1 MAPVQN
7 VPLLSILL
15 CLVSG
20 LTCAVLPGRAA
31 RFLAGLVPGLV
42 FGMNLMLTFVFRDLT
57 PYVYPMG
64 HFPAPWGNELR
75 AGPLESVFC
84 AALSLTAFLS
94 LNAGMRKVR
103 QQIPARKQN
112 LYCVVT
118 LLTLCA
124 VCALVYTN
132 DLFTGY
138 VFIEI
143 STLSAAALIFSRQ
156 DDHSLAAAIRYLVM
170 NLTGSGLCLMGIS
183 MLYGITGQL
192 NMESIRQALDP
203 AEGAPSLPL
212 RGVMVL
218 LTVGLS
224 IKSGLFPFHEWL
236 PDAYSYSTPASSA
249 LLSSVI
255 SKGYLFLLIKF
266 YARCV
271 GLDAVR
277 ASGLS
282 TVLFAL
288 AGLGL
293 IAGSLHAIRQWDLRR
308 MISYSSV
315 AQISF
320 VYLAV
325 ALGTGEGLTAAVF
338 HMLVHAFGKSMLFL
352 AASGL
357 GDVSGGQFDADALR
371 GSGKRNFAAGAAFT
385 LGAVSMTG
393 VPLLGGFLSKIYLSQ
408 AALSLGGPAAVA
420 VLLLL
425 ALSTFLNTLYFLH
438 AVVGLYRPG
447 TAAPP
452 VPQRSGAGYLVCLS
466 VMMAVNLFLGTA
478 SAPLYAALLRGVALF
493 G

>member
-7 VPLLSILL
+7 VPFVSILL
-15 CLVSG
+15 CMVCAL
-20 LTCAVLPGRAA
+20 LCAVLPGKAA
-31 RFLAGLVPGLV
+31 RFLARAVPGLICL
-42 FGMNLMLTFVFRDLT
+42 GNLALTFAFRDLE
-57 PYVYPMG
+57 PFHYPMG

-75 AGPLESVFC
+75 AGPLEAVCS
-84 AALSLTAFLS
+84 AALALTAFLS

-103 QQIPARKQN
+103 QQIPERKQN
-112 LYCVVT
+112 LFCVVT
-118 LLTLCA
+118 LMTLCA
-124 VCALVYTN
+124 VCALLYTN

-156 DDHSLAAAIRYLVM
+156 DDRSLAASLRYLVM

-192 NMESIRQALDP
+192 NMESIRQSLAA
-203 AEGAPSLPL
+203 AEGPPSLPL
-212 RGVMVL
+212 RAVMVL

-224 IKSGLFPFHEWL
+224 IKCGLFPFHEWL
-236 PDAYSYSTPASSA
+236 PDAYAYSTPASSA
-249 LLSSVI
+249 LLSSVV

-266 YARCV
+266 YMRCV
-271 GLDAVR
+271 GLEAVR
-277 ASGLS
+277 ASGLATALS
-282 TVLFAL
+282 SL

-293 IAGSLHAIRQWDLRR
+293 LIGSLHAIRQWDLRR

-320 VYLAV
+320 VFLAV
-325 ALGTGEGLTAAVF
+325 GLCTPEAMTAAVF

-352 AASGL
+352 SASGL
-357 GDVSGGQFDADALR
+357 SDVSGGRFDADSLQGA
-371 GSGKRNFAAGAAFT
+371 GKRHFAAGAAFT

-408 AALSLGGPAAVA
+408 AAIATSGPLSAA

-438 AVVGLYRPG
+438 AVVGIYRPG
-447 TAAPP
+447 PLETPP
-452 VPQRSGAGYLVCLS
+452 RRATGAGYLVSLCL
-466 VMMAVNLFLGTA
+466 MMAVNLYLGTA
-478 SAPLYAALLRGVALF
+478 SASLYSTLLRGISLF
-493 G
+493 A